1 MSTDRAKPRI
11 ELPIVVE
18 GKYDKNTLM
27 QIFDA
32 TVIPVGGFSIF
43 NSREKQALLRRV
55 SERGIIL
62 LTDSDGGGRQIR
74 AFLNGI
80 VPKERIHNVYIPAI
94 AGKEKRKK
102 HPSRQGLLG
111 VEGVGREVL
120 LRALFPFVVSEGDAS
135 GGGRAEFETLKEREP
150 ITKTD
155 MYLDGLSGSANAAA
169 RRAEL
174 ARSLGLPTD
183 MSAPAL
189 LEALNLICGRE
200 EYKRIIAEKLDTGA
214 ADAQNCGDATAPRIE
229 NGAAR
234 EGK

>member
-1 MSTDRAKPRI
+1 MNDERTKPRI

-18 GKYDKNTLM
+18 GKYDKNTLA

-32 TVIPVGGFSIF
+32 TVVPVGGFSIF
-43 NSREKQALLRRV
+43 NSREKQALLRRI

-80 VPKERIHNVYIPAI
+80 VPKDRIHNVYIPAI

-120 LRALFPFVVSEGDAS
+120 LRALSPFIVSENGAD
-135 GGGRAEFETLKEREP
+135 GGGRAEFESINEGEP

-155 MYLDGLSGSANAAA
+155 MYLDGLSGSANASA

-174 ARSLGLPTD
+174 ARQLGLPTD
-183 MSAPAL
+183 MSATAL
-189 LEALNLICGRE
+189 LEALNLICKRE
-200 EYKRIIAEKLDTGA
+200 EYKRIVAEKLDTGA
-214 ADAQNCGDATAPRIE
+214 VDGRE
-229 NGAAR
+229 NGNQK
-234 EGK
+234 GN